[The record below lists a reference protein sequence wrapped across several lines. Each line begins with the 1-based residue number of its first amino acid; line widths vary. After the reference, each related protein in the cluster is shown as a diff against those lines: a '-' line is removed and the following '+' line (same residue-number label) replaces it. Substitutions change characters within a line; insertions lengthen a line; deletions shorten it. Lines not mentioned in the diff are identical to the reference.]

1 MQPISCLLFP
11 TDRVYAWVG
20 KASFRLEQSRAD
32 LRHEPGAQKTAR
44 DHALSGDNQCTVV
57 VLSIGRQ

>member
-20 KASFRLEQSRAD
+20 KASFRLEQSRTD

-44 DHALSGDNQCTVV
+44 GMHYQATTNAQWLY
-57 VLSIGRQ
+57 